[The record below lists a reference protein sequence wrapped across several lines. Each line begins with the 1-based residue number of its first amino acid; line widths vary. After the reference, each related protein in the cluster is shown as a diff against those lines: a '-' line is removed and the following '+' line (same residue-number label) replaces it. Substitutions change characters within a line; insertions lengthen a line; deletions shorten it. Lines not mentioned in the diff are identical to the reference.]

1 MDEACRLLGVQPQ
14 TVYAY
19 VSRGKLEAQPDP
31 VESRRSLYRA
41 EDVVGLAKRKQEG
54 RKRETLAANTLFGSE
69 PSIPTAL
76 CAFFRG
82 RPYYRGQ
89 DVISLAQTSTL
100 EEVAQLLWGAAQP
113 VEFLAEATANADM
126 PGRVAAFTV
135 LARLAA
141 CGHSTH
147 GRLTPV
153 LHNEAR
159 HLVGQLANAFGAEQG
174 ARLPMHQRFARGW
187 RKSAQVGELLRTAM
201 VLLADHELTSSA
213 FSARIAASAG
223 ASLPACLLAGLT
235 TLSGPLH
242 GDASGRVHALF
253 DEVKRLG
260 EDKVVDH
267 YLSAGLPFAG
277 FGHHIYPDG
286 DPRAA
291 ALLALFERPEVIERF
306 IRKVTSLTGL
316 QPTIDVAL
324 AALVARHRLP
334 ADAAFGLFATAR
346 SVGLLAH
353 SMEQL
358 SVAQVIRPR
367 GRYVGLMPDV
377 AQQPGP
383 AEGDSALQKI
393 EGQKRAGWW

>member
-1 MDEACRLLGVQPQ
+1 MQHWISMEEACRLLGVQPQ
-14 TVYAY
+14 TIYAY
-19 VSRGKLEAQPDP
+19 VSRGKLEAQADAADT
-31 VESRRSLYRA
+31 RKSLYRTD
-41 EDVVGLAKRKQEG
+41 DVVNLARRKQDG
-54 RKRETLAANTLFGSE
+54 RKRETLATNTLFGAE

-89 DVISLAQTSTL
+89 DAIGLAQNSTL
-100 EEVAQLLWGAAQP
+100 EEVAQLLWGAALP
-113 VEFLAEATANADM
+113 VDFLTTGAVPADK
-126 PGRVAAFTV
+126 PGRIAAFTV

-141 CGHSTH
+141 TGHSIR

-153 LHNEAR
+153 LHNEAGN
-159 HLVGQLANAFGAEQG
+159 LVGQLATAFGAQQTG
-174 ARLPMHQRFARGW
+174 TRPLHLRFAQGW
-187 RKSAQVGELLRTAM
+187 KKSTQLGELLRTAM

-213 FSARIAASAG
+213 FSARIAASTG

-253 DEVKRLG
+253 NEVERLG

-267 YLSAGLPFAG
+267 YLSGGLPFAG

-291 ALLALFERPEVIERF
+291 ALLSLFESPEMIARF
-306 IRKVTSLTGL
+306 IQKVTKLTGL
-316 QPTIDVAL
+316 QPNIDFAL
-324 AALVARHRLP
+324 AALVARYRLP

-367 GRYVGLMPDV
+367 GRYIGPK
-377 AQQPGP
+377 PGVTP
-383 AEGDSALQKI
+383 IQ
-393 EGQKRAGWW
+393 R